1 MFNSYFE
8 NPSGIS
14 FEGQEPGEK
23 VILFL
28 RQHFVV
34 LISWFVVV
42 TLMSLVPFAFFGLV
56 SFFEVDITTVISGPY
71 WIVATLLWFLITFG
85 VLFEKLVSWF
95 NNTYILTNERII
107 DVDFHNL
114 LSKKVSYAHLDNIE
128 DVSQAVDSVQYTKNG
143 SLISSRIPYVDSVWK
158 SLSRKKSGSLRLFG
172 PGDFWNKNNQGEFSD
187 TASTRLKGFGQSNQ
201 VWAGYLGSVQTAKE
215 IILRTITPKDIEV
228 RKE

>member
-14 FEGQEPGEK
+14 FEGQELGEK

-128 DVSQAVDSVQYTKNG
+128 DVSQAVG
-143 SLISSRIPYVDSVWK
+143 GIA
-158 SLSRKKSGSLRLFG
+158 RLFFDYG
-172 PGDFWNKNNQGEFSD
+172 H
-187 TASTRLKGFGQSNQ
+187 
-201 VWAGYLGSVQTAKE
+201 VHIQTAAEQREFDFHSVPQPAKVSLAIQKE
-215 IILRTITPKDIEV
+215 ARLEKAEPDGVIQ
-228 RKE
+228 

>member
-8 NPSGIS
+8 NPPGIS

-34 LISWFVVV
+34 LINWFVTVGI
-42 TLMSLVPFAFFGLV
+42 MALVPFVFFGAV
-56 SFFEVDITTVISGPY
+56 SIYEIDITGVIAWPY
-71 WIVATLLWFLITFG
+71 WVVGTLLWYLLTFG
-85 VLFEKLVSWF
+85 VLLEKLVSWF

-128 DVSQAVDSVQYTKNG
+128 DVSQAVG
-143 SLISSRIPYVDSVWK
+143 GIA
-158 SLSRKKSGSLRLFG
+158 RLFFDYG
-172 PGDFWNKNNQGEFSD
+172 H
-187 TASTRLKGFGQSNQ
+187 
-201 VWAGYLGSVQTAKE
+201 VHIQTAAEQREFDFHSVPQPAKVSLAIQKE
-215 IILRTITPKDIEV
+215 ARLEKSEPEGVIQ
-228 RKE
+228 